1 MVEIDTLNAETILQK
16 EVYDELFQIEDD
28 FERTAWKA
36 KLFEKAKELKVIAL
50 VRDLV
55 GKRESDLSR
64 KRREE
69 RNKKS
74 LTTIDNITNFYPDS
88 KGVEYTNMYC
98 GAWIAA
104 EDGIYTADPQQATRQ
119 MACYHPILPV
129 RRLENMQTGRTD
141 YDRI

>member
-1 MVEIDTLNAETILQK
+1 MVEIDTLDAETILQK
-16 EVYDELFQIEDD
+16 AVYDDLFQIEDD
-28 FERTAWKA
+28 FERTARKA
-36 KLFEKAKELKVIAL
+36 KLFEKAKELKVISL

-88 KGVEYTNMYC
+88 FTQRIRSRQHAKWPVIIRSYQFGV
-98 GAWIAA
+98 
-104 EDGIYTADPQQATRQ
+104 
-119 MACYHPILPV
+119 
-129 RRLENMQTGRTD
+129 
-141 YDRI
+141 